1 MSGADAEP
9 ASSPAAP
16 EAYPWKSWRVRN
28 PKGRIGSAIGVS
40 VFCAF
45 TVCAWL
51 WWPTYMM
58 LLFGLLEVLGILR
71 FYQEWVENGAW
82 AK

>member
-1 MSGADAEP
+1 MSDENVEPQSVRDAAVEF
-9 ASSPAAP
+9 
-16 EAYPWKSWRVRN
+16 PWKSWKGRN
-28 PKGRIGSAIGVS
+28 PKGRIGSAIGIT
-40 VFCAF
+40 VFGAL

-51 WWPTYMM
+51 WWPFYTVV
-58 LLFGLLEVLGILR
+58 LFGLLEALSALR